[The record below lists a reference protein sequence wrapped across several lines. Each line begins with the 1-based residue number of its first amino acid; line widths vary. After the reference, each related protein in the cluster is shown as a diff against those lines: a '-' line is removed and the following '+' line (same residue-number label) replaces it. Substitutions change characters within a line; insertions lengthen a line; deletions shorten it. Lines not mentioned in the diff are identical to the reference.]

1 MRPLS
6 VLIPAFL
13 ICLLLASQSTAQVRV
28 SGTVYEM
35 NRTIPLPGVSV
46 LTNNGRGATTDSL
59 GQYSIVVSET
69 DSIYFSYLGKPTPM
83 YAVSA
88 IPRISQ
94 FDISLHVNVTTLKEV
109 RIMPPNYKRDSIM
122 NREEYA
128 KAFNFKKPGLGVT
141 TAPPA
146 SGNFGVGLD
155 LDQLIN
161 MFSFRKNRSMAAFRE
176 RLLQEE
182 EEKYIDSRFT
192 RAKIRKITG
201 LSGTDIDSFVHYY
214 RPPVEFVQTATEY
227 ELLEYIKKCGYNY
240 KRLKSLGSH
249 LEGRKEE
256 YDQH

>member
-1 MRPLS
+1 MRPFLHCIP
-6 VLIPAFL
+6 VLL
-13 ICLLLASQSTAQVRV
+13 LCLLLTSRLQAQVRL

-35 NRTIPLPGVSV
+35 NRTVPLPGVSV
-46 LTNNGRGATTDSL
+46 LTNNGRGTITDTL
-59 GQYSIVVSET
+59 GHYSVIVAET
-69 DSIYFSYLGKPTPM
+69 DSVYFSYLGKPTPM
-83 YAVSA
+83 YAVSTV
-88 IPRISQ
+88 PRLNQ

-109 RIMPPNYKRDSIM
+109 RIMPPSYKRDSIM

-128 KAFNFKKPGLGVT
+128 KAFNFRKPGLGVSSS
-141 TAPPA
+141 APE

-161 MFSFRKNRSMAAFRE
+161 MFAFRKNRSMAAFRK
-176 RLLQEE
+176 RLLAEE

-201 LSGTDIDSFVHYY
+201 LAGTDIDTFVRYY
-214 RPPVEFVQTATEY
+214 RPPVEFVETATEY

-249 LEGRKEE
+249 IEGRKEE
-256 YDQH
+256 YDQ